1 MTDDIP
7 RVRGPV
13 LRPGQD
19 GFDAETSGYNLLVS
33 HQPALVVGA
42 TGAADV
48 MEAVR
53 FAAARGMP
61 VAVQATGHGP
71 SVPADGAVF
80 INTQRMTGVRV
91 DAAAATMRIAA
102 GVRGGSMVH
111 EAAAHGLAPLN
122 GSAPEVGAIS
132 YVLAGG
138 VAMLGR
144 RFGYAADHV
153 RQIDVVTADGQL
165 RQVSA
170 EREPDLFWA
179 LRGSRGNHG
188 VVVSLEMDLFPVE
201 RLFGGGI
208 YFGADATPDA
218 LRLYRAWVA
227 DVPEQMGSS
236 ILLITMPDIPAVP
249 APLRGRPVSHVRFA
263 WSGPMEDGE
272 RWVRPFRELA
282 RPLMDTVRDMPYRE
296 VGSIHH
302 DPTVPVAFVA
312 RNTMLRELDAA
323 TVEVLLELAGPDAG
337 APYLVEL
344 RHFGGALS
352 RPPRVPNAVGRR
364 DGAFCVY
371 TGSVVTPGRHDEL
384 RAAQARLHE
393 RLLPWST
400 GGVCLNFLTGP
411 DVTLEVL
418 RSAYVPSDFER
429 LMALKKQYD
438 PENVFRINHNIPV
451 AGAPRATNR

>member
-1 MTDDIP
+1 MGP
-7 RVRGPV
+7 RWWW
-13 LRPGQD
+13 
-19 GFDAETSGYNLLVS
+19 
-33 HQPALVVGA
+33 GA

-61 VAVQATGHGP
+61 VAVQATRHGP

-91 DAAAATMRIAA
+91 DAAAATVRIAA

-122 GSAPEVGAIS
+122 GSAPDVGAIS

-201 RLFGGGI
+201 RLFGGGM
-208 YFGADATPDA
+208 YFGADATPDV
-218 LRLYRAWVA
+218 LRLYRAWSRTCPSSDPA
-227 DVPEQMGSS
+227 DHDARHPRRAGAAARPPGEPRALRVVRA
-236 ILLITMPDIPAVP
+236 D
-249 APLRGRPVSHVRFA
+249 RGRRALGAAFA
-263 WSGPMEDGE
+263 NSG
-272 RWVRPFRELA
+272 
-282 RPLMDTVRDMPYRE
+282 
-296 VGSIHH
+296 
-302 DPTVPVAFVA
+302 
-312 RNTMLRELDAA
+312 
-323 TVEVLLELAGPDAG
+323 
-337 APYLVEL
+337 
-344 RHFGGALS
+344 
-352 RPPRVPNAVGRR
+352 GR
-364 DGAFCVY
+364 
-371 TGSVVTPGRHDEL
+371 
-384 RAAQARLHE
+384 
-393 RLLPWST
+393 
-400 GGVCLNFLTGP
+400 
-411 DVTLEVL
+411 
-418 RSAYVPSDFER
+418 
-429 LMALKKQYD
+429 
-438 PENVFRINHNIPV
+438 
-451 AGAPRATNR
+451 

>member
-1 MTDDIP
+1 MSDDIP
-7 RVRGPV
+7 RTRGPV
-13 LRPGQD
+13 LQPGQD
-19 GFDAETSGYNLLVS
+19 GFDAETSGYNLLVG
-33 HQPALVVGA
+33 HRPALVVGA

-48 MEAVR
+48 IEAVR

-80 INTQRMTGVRV
+80 INTRRMTGVRV
-91 DAAAATMRIAA
+91 DAAAATVRIEA
-102 GVRGGSMVH
+102 GVRGGQVVH

-122 GSAPEVGAIS
+122 GSAPEVGAVS

-153 RQIDVVTADGQL
+153 RKIDVVTADGQL
-165 RQVSA
+165 RQVSV

-188 VVVSLEMDLFPVE
+188 IVVSLEMDLFPVP
-201 RLFGGGI
+201 RLYGGGI
-208 YFGADATPDA
+208 YFGADATADV
-218 LRLYRAWVA
+218 LRLYRSWVA
-227 DVPEQMGSS
+227 TVPEEMGSS

-249 APLRGRPVSHVRFA
+249 APLRGRYVSHVRFA
-263 WSGPMEDGE
+263 WSGPVEDGE

-302 DPTVPVAFVA
+302 DPTAPVAFVA
-312 RNTMLRELDAA
+312 RNSMLRELGEA
-323 TVEVLLELAGPDAG
+323 TVEALLEQSGPA
-337 APYLVEL
+337 AAPPYLLEL

-352 RPPRVPNAVGRR
+352 RPPRVANAIGRR

-384 RAAQARLHE
+384 CAAQAMLHARL
-393 RLLPWST
+393 RPWST

-411 DVTLEVL
+411 EITLEVL
-418 RSAYVPSDFER
+418 RSAYLPADFER
-429 LMALKKQYD
+429 LVTLKKRYD
-438 PENVFRINHNIPV
+438 PHNVFRINHNIPV
-451 AGAPRATNR
+451 SG